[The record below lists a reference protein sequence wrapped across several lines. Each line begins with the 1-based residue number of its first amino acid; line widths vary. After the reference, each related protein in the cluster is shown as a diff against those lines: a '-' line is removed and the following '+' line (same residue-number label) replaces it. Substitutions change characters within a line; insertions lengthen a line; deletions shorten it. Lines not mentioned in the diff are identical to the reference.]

1 MAERYPRRLPVQ
13 RGVSGGVRRASLGSS
28 GGALLRDR
36 LLDLLLAD
44 GLQLLI
50 LRGTKNFL
58 QLRRGFAVDGPEL
71 PHLLHS
77 RKRSILLERL
87 DLGTLVLEDR

>member
-50 LRGTKNFL
+50 LRGTNPGT
-58 QLRRGFAVDGPEL
+58 QLMPFRCR
-71 PHLLHS
+71 
-77 RKRSILLERL
+77 LETPSGIGMAALFDIVFGSMRVAIV
-87 DLGTLVLEDR
+87 LVLL